1 MPLPTETGAYHR
13 PTDVELAQ
21 LFLQK
26 YGRVTEV
33 GWSPR
38 QRHQFGY
45 YLPADV
51 YEALLTRVI
60 VPGCH
65 WLDVGGGHHIFPEN
79 AGLSRTLA
87 ARSANVVAVD
97 PSDNVLENPYVHE
110 RVQAMLE
117 DYQTARTFD
126 VATLR
131 MVAEHVSDPTRMV
144 QALHRL
150 LRPSGVV
157 VIVTVYHLSPLTLL
171 SRALPFRWHHP
182 IKKLVW
188 GGEEE
193 DTFPVEYKM
202 NSRPVLRQLFESNGF
217 REASFSYLD
226 DLSTLGQFRFGSYL
240 ELWWWRAL
248 KALGLRYPESCLL
261 GVYQKARD

>member
-13 PTDVELAQ
+13 PSDDELAQ
-21 LFLQK
+21 LFQQK
-26 YGRVTEV
+26 YGHVTQT

-38 QRHQFGY
+38 QRHEFGY

-51 YEALLTRVI
+51 YEALLNRVI
-60 VPGCH
+60 VPGCS

-79 AGLSRTLA
+79 ATLSRTLA
-87 ARSANVVAVD
+87 DRCSTVVAVD
-97 PSDNVLENPYVHE
+97 PSDNVLQNPYVHE

-117 DYQTARTFD
+117 DYQSERTFD

-131 MVAEHVSDPTRMV
+131 MVAEHVAEPTRMV

-157 VIVTVYHLSPLTLL
+157 VILTVHNLSPLTLL

-182 IKKLVW
+182 IKKLFW

-202 NSRPVLRQLFESNGF
+202 NSRPVLRRLFEANGF
-217 REASFSYLD
+217 REVSFSHLD
-226 DLSTLGQFRFGSYL
+226 DLSTLGRFRMGSYL
-240 ELWWWRAL
+240 ELLWWRAL

-261 GVYQKARD
+261 GVYEKVCD